1 MGAISQALAS
11 ELHPSWNIKVTL
23 LELGGFRT
31 RALHAQGMP
40 IAPAHPA
47 YTAADSP
54 AAISRK
60 YFIKGDALELGG
72 DANKAAREIY
82 KIALDDG
89 VGLRVPLGADALE
102 KLANQWESVRRDA
115 EASAKWNT
123 DFAYEA

>member
-1 MGAISQALAS
+1 MEAISQALSS

-40 IAPAHPA
+40 ISPAHPA

-54 AAISRK
+54 AAISRE
-60 YFIKGDALELGG
+60 YFAKGDALELGG

-89 VGLRVPLGADALE
+89 AGLRVPLGADALE
-102 KLANQWESVRRDA
+102 KLANQWESVRKDA

-123 DFAYEA
+123 DFKYEA